1 MIWLSRQKTSGG
13 HSDSIIAQRNN
24 LTNLDIIDDNN
35 IDTPNKTPRNQ
46 LLQNTVNIV
55 KYRITNPL
63 AERGC
68 SHETMITK

>member
-35 IDTPNKTPRNQ
+35 IDTPNKTP
-46 LLQNTVNIV
+46 TKPIV
-55 KYRITNPL
+55 AKHSKYCQI
-63 AERGC
+63 
-68 SHETMITK
+68 SDY